1 MLAGIEEPV
10 HSRKRLAV
18 TAVKTATMTA
28 IDAILE
34 GLIDYAGL
42 YPPASLNMRSAV
54 ENYRRYRREK
64 NSNALG
70 RFIVDLNKTDELRAA
85 AGNLRDFKLTIILGQ
100 PADAERLAR
109 LLEDGMPIESI
120 EFKAAIPEHI
130 EQISRLVGP
139 SVETYVEVPIES
151 MGPDLVQ
158 SISAIGGRVKL
169 RTGGVVPAAI
179 PSPLAIARALES
191 ILRAGLSF
199 KATAGLHHPFRSYR
213 RLTYAHDSPSAAM
226 HGFINLIVAVAL
238 LLSGANAAEAES
250 VLSDEDPASWGLT
263 PEALSW
269 RDHRWSAAQLME
281 TRRTFLSFGSCSFEE
296 PMRDLEAL
304 AWV

>member
-10 HSRKRLAV
+10 HSRKPFAV
-18 TAVKTATMTA
+18 TAVKTATKTA
-28 IDAILE
+28 IDALLE

-42 YPPASLNMRSAV
+42 YPPASLNMRPAV

-70 RFIVDLNKTDELRAA
+70 RFILDLNKADELRAA
-85 AGNLRDFKLTIILGQ
+85 AGSLRDFKLSVILGQ
-100 PADAERLAR
+100 PADAERLTR

-130 EQISRLVGP
+130 EQISRLVG

-151 MGPDLVQ
+151 MGTDLVE
-158 SISAIGGRVKL
+158 SIMAIGGRVKL
-169 RTGGVVPAAI
+169 RTGGVVPPAV
-179 PSPLAIARALES
+179 PSPAAVARALES
-191 ILRAGLSF
+191 VVRTGLSF

-213 RLTYAHDSPSAAM
+213 LLTYAQDSPYAAT
-226 HGFINLIVAVAL
+226 HGFINVVGAVAL
-238 LLSGANAAEAES
+238 LLSGASAAEAEN
-250 VLSDEDPASWGLT
+250 VLSDQDPASWSLT
-263 PEALSW
+263 PGALSW
-269 RDHRWSAAQLME
+269 RDHNWSATQLIE

-304 AWV
+304 KWV